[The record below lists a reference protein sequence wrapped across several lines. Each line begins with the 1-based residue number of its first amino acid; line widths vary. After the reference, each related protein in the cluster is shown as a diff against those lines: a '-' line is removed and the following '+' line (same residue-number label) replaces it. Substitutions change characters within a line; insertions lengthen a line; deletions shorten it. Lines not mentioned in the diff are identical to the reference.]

1 MRAGDKDADAKRYLE
16 RPLPLATEVEAASE
30 SMRRRGLRVAAGLPP
45 PSPTSADG
53 SAPGATEAAALVA
66 ADVSAPPPPPAH
78 LTQNLR
84 SSPVDAGSVSGS
96 EGEKDKGAAEEE
108 LGEGELLGAV
118 GVSRDGGI
126 VWYLL
131 EDLPLE
137 ALKKVRVVF
146 VVRLTPSRFS
156 IRQTKVACAQ
166 PSDAK
171 VDVQ

>member
-1 MRAGDKDADAKRYLE
+1 
-16 RPLPLATEVEAASE
+16 
-30 SMRRRGLRVAAGLPP
+30 
-45 PSPTSADG
+45 
-53 SAPGATEAAALVA
+53 
-66 ADVSAPPPPPAH
+66 
-78 LTQNLR
+78 
-84 SSPVDAGSVSGS
+84 VSGS